1 MTPND
6 IEFMKQA
13 LNEAE
18 SAFAEGEI
26 PIGAV
31 LVKDNKIICRAH
43 NTRERSKNPL
53 HHAEMILL
61 EEAGKI
67 AGDWRLNDTIL
78 YVTVE
83 PCPMCLGAL
92 LQARVGRLV
101 YGCADPKRLSETPNP
116 NIQYP
121 TSYSFLSVRGFT
133 KLSGN
138 SHTVEITGSVLE
150 KECAELLGEF
160 FKNRRGNPLP

>member
-1 MTPND
+1 MQ
-6 IEFMKQA
+6 EA
-13 LNEAE
+13 LNEAR

-43 NTRERSKNPL
+43 NTREQSKNPL

-67 AGDWRLNDTIL
+67 IGDWRLNDTTL

-101 YGCADPKRLSETPNP
+101 FGCADPKR
-116 NIQYP
+116 NILGAAPKGPPSGASGAP
-121 TSYSFLSVRGFT
+121 TFT
-133 KLSGN
+133 FPSLAEIKELSGN
-138 SHTVEITGSVLE
+138 SHTVEVTGLVLE
-150 KECAELLGEF
+150 KECAGLLKKF
-160 FKNRRGNPLP
+160 FK

>member
-101 YGCADPKRLSETPNP
+101 YGCADPKRFVRAGLKPA
-116 NIQYP
+116 P
-121 TSYSFLSVRGFT
+121 TTHVFPSLAEI
-133 KLSGN
+133 KELSGN